1 MGGRRKTREEKG
13 WRGQRTEDRKEGL
26 EKKRRRNGED
36 TVSCEEDGEEG
47 GRLEKKRVEEREQSI
62 GWKD

>member
-13 WRGQRTEDRKEGL
+13 GRGQRTEDREEGL
-26 EKKRRRNGED
+26 EKKRRRTGED

-47 GRLEKKRVEEREQSI
+47 GRLEKRRGEERTDNR
-62 GWKD
+62 G